1 MKRAIIM
8 GASSGIGQEVARL
21 LFFDGWTIGVA
32 ARREEALIE
41 WKQKQLA
48 FLTKAENQQATSFAE
63 KIFTMSID
71 VCEPDAPQKL
81 ILLIERLG
89 GIDLYIHASGIGK
102 QNPYLETDIEL
113 NTVRT
118 NGLGFTQM
126 MDTVF
131 RYMAENDGG
140 HIVAISSIAGTKG
153 LALAP
158 SYSATKAFQNTYIE
172 ALEQLADNRHL
183 KICFTDIRPGF
194 VDTPLLAGGKYPML
208 LDKRMVAKKIMRA
221 IQKKKHV
228 YIIDWRWR
236 IMTFLWGLIPR
247 FIWRRWKLFKKR

>member
-8 GASSGIGQEVARL
+8 GASSGIGQEVAQFL
-21 LFFDGWTIGVA
+21 YLDGWTIGVA
-32 ARREEALIE
+32 ARREEVLIA

-48 FLTKAENQQATSFAE
+48 LVANQNDQQATGSAE
-63 KIFTMSID
+63 NIFTMPID

-81 ILLIERLG
+81 ISLIERLG

-126 MDTVF
+126 VDTVF
-131 RYMAENDGG
+131 RYMAENGGG

-153 LALAP
+153 LSMAP
-158 SYSATKAFQNTYIE
+158 SYSATKAFQNTYVE
-172 ALEQLADNRHL
+172 ALEQLAYNRHL
-183 KICFTDIRPGF
+183 KIYFTDIRPGF
-194 VDTPLLAGGKYPML
+194 VDTPLLAGDKYPMM
-208 LDKRMVAKKIMRA
+208 LDKQFVAKKIMHA
-221 IQKKKHV
+221 IQRKKHV

-236 IMTFLWGLIPR
+236 IMTILWGVTPR
-247 FIWRRWKLFKKR
+247 FIWRRWKLFKDR